1 MEEHKM
7 SHIFD
12 MASGQIDSSVA
23 KERTPRMCYEYP
35 QNELALRLLT
45 VAESE
50 EQQPIP
56 RPRPWLGLTK

>member
-1 MEEHKM
+1 M

-12 MASGQIDSSVA
+12 MSSGQNLSTIDRVLPS
-23 KERTPRMCYEYP
+23 KTIHNFP
-35 QNELALRLLT
+35 QQELASRLLT

-56 RPRPWLGLTK
+56 RPRPWLKQP

>member
-12 MASGQIDSSVA
+12 MSSGQDLSNTLRVLPNKTSQNH
-23 KERTPRMCYEYP
+23 YP
-35 QNELALRLLT
+35 QQELALRLLT

-50 EQQPIP
+50 EQQPVP
-56 RPRPWLGLTK
+56 RPRPWLKQS

>member
-1 MEEHKM
+1 M

-12 MASGQIDSSVA
+12 MSSGQDLSTEDRNVPSETIHNF
-23 KERTPRMCYEYP
+23 PP
-35 QNELALRLLT
+35 QELALRLLT

-56 RPRPWLGLTK
+56 RPRPWLKQS

>member
-1 MEEHKM
+1 M

-12 MASGQIDSSVA
+12 MSSGKDLSTTDRVLPSKTIHNF
-23 KERTPRMCYEYP
+23 P
-35 QNELALRLLT
+35 QQELALRLLT

-56 RPRPWLGLTK
+56 RPRPWLKRS